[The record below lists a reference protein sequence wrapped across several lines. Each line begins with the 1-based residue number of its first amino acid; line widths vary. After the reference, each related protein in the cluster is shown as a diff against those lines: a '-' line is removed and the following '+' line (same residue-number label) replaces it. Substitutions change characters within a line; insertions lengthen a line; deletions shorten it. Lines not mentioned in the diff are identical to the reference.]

1 MRKLIVS
8 FALMIV
14 SLAINAQEDKSVN
27 TDSLLTECQNEI
39 ALLQQRLSQLESTLL
54 SQKHSIRN
62 VQKELTT
69 QSVSIQEIAQDVS
82 NNSNS
87 IASVSDTLQTQINS
101 VQSESYTLSNQLGT
115 QIKEKAIIGL
125 GIGAVLLCLIC
136 LLFTLLRNRIKN
148 NNSSITAIKEAQRRL
163 QEEAAALDG
172 KLIEIVEKQ
181 IDVLASQPE
190 EKKDK
195 DHSLAIKVA
204 DEIVRIETN
213 LSRMDP
219 ATRGFKQLSASVRR
233 IKDNFAANGYEILDM
248 LGKPYNEGMKVIAD
262 FIPDDNLKEGEQII
276 TGITKPQINFNGV
289 MIQAAQIT
297 VSQNI

>member
-1 MRKLIVS
+1 MRKLILS
-8 FALMIV
+8 FALMIS
-14 SLAINAQEDKSVN
+14 SLAINAQEDKSIN
-27 TDSLLTECQNEI
+27 TDSLLTICQNEI
-39 ALLQQRLSQLESTLL
+39 ALLQQRLSQLERTL
-54 SQKHSIRN
+54 SNQKHSITN
-62 VQKELTT
+62 VQRELTN
-69 QSVSIQEIAQDVS
+69 QSASIQEIAQGVS

-87 IASVSDTLQTQINS
+87 IASVSDTLKTRIS
-101 VQSESYTLSNQLGT
+101 TVQYESQTLSNQLGS
-115 QIKEKAIIGL
+115 QIKEKTMIGL
-125 GIGAVLLCLIC
+125 GIGTVLLCLSC
-136 LLFTLLRNRIKN
+136 LLFSLLRNRIKN
-148 NNSSITAIKEAQRRL
+148 NNSSISAIKETQQKL
-163 QEEAAALDG
+163 HEEAVALDE
-172 KLIEIVEKQ
+172 KLVEILEKQ
-181 IDVLASQPE
+181 LAVLASQPE

-276 TGITKPQINFNGV
+276 TGITKPQINYNGV

>member
-1 MRKLIVS
+1 MRKLILL
-8 FALMIV
+8 FALMTTP
-14 SLAINAQEDKSVN
+14 LAINAQEDKSVI
-27 TDSLLTECQNEI
+27 TDSLLTVCQNEI
-39 ALLQQRLSQLESTLL
+39 ALLQQRLSQLERTL
-54 SQKHSIRN
+54 SNQKHSITN

-69 QSVSIQEIAQDVS
+69 QSASIQEIAQDVS
-82 NNSNS
+82 INSNS
-87 IASVSDTLQTQINS
+87 IVSVSDTLETRINT
-101 VQSESYTLSNQLGT
+101 VQSESHTLSSQLGS
-115 QIKEKAIIGL
+115 QIKEKTMIGL
-125 GIGAVLLCLIC
+125 GIGAVLLCLIFI
-136 LLFTLLRNRIKN
+136 LFSLLRNRIKN
-148 NNSSITAIKEAQRRL
+148 NNSSISAIKEAQQKL
-163 QEEAAALDG
+163 QEEATALDE
-172 KLIEIVEKQ
+172 KLIEILEKQ
-181 IDVLASQPE
+181 LTVIASQPE

>member
-1 MRKLIVS
+1 M
-8 FALMIV
+8 A
-14 SLAINAQEDKSVN
+14 
-27 TDSLLTECQNEI
+27 
-39 ALLQQRLSQLESTLL
+39 LES
-54 SQKHSIRN
+54 
-62 VQKELTT
+62 
-69 QSVSIQEIAQDVS
+69 
-82 NNSNS
+82 
-87 IASVSDTLQTQINS
+87 
-101 VQSESYTLSNQLGT
+101 
-115 QIKEKAIIGL
+115 
-125 GIGAVLLCLIC
+125 
-136 LLFTLLRNRIKN
+136 KN
-148 NNSSITAIKEAQRRL
+148 ISR
-163 QEEAAALDG
+163 
-172 KLIEIVEKQ
+172 
-181 IDVLASQPE
+181 E

-204 DEIVRIETN
+204 DEIVRMETN